1 MIRAAVRIV
10 LLAAAIMAM
19 PYVLPGIEVEGS
31 VAAVVAA
38 IVLSILNVTLR
49 PVLKLISFPVN
60 FFTFGLFTL
69 VINSVIL
76 FIVGV
81 AVEGFVIDGALA
93 AFFGA
98 LFISCVSMVAGA
110 LVEQKHR
117 EHRGEADCDCE

>member
-1 MIRAAVRIV
+1 MIRLLFRIV
-10 LLAAAIMAM
+10 LLAAAITAM
-19 PYVLPGIEVEGS
+19 PYVLPGIEVEGE
-31 VAAVVAA
+31 VVAVTAAV
-38 IVLSILNVTLR
+38 VLSILNVTLR

-69 VINSVIL
+69 VINGVIL

-81 AVEGFVIDGALA
+81 AVEGFQVDGALA

-110 LVEQKHR
+110 LVERKHPR
-117 EHRGEADCDCE
+117 YKDDPDCDCK